1 MLNHFLQV
9 GMLVKIT
16 KPTGLKWYILAI
28 VEFNKNSKNLYK
40 LQSEEFGTSDHNK
53 TDCMKTA
60 MVHYDTIVISTVQRR
75 RTITLKPIVS
85 SFIIFLLKYLDILW
99 YFYLGK
105 ITSLGLILKRE

>member
-1 MLNHFLQV
+1 MLNHFLHV

-40 LQSEEFGTSDHNK
+40 LQSEEFGTLDHNK

-60 MVHYDTIVISTVQRR
+60 MVHYDTIVISSYSAKETHNY
-75 RTITLKPIVS
+75 TETYCFFIHHFFAKVS
-85 SFIIFLLKYLDILW
+85 RYFMIFLFRKNH
-99 YFYLGK
+99 
-105 ITSLGLILKRE
+105 